1 MPVSIISPPQD
12 STVNVGESHTFEVFA
27 SGTGTLSYQWF
38 VNGEE
43 AEGATSSSF
52 SLQATLTNSYSL
64 IYVLVQD
71 DFDSQ
76 AVSTEPALAI
86 SRAASP
92 NMTRH
97 ALVFNYDDNNFTWK
111 DPAIEIQDPSDSSWD
126 LYDITFQ
133 TYGFTPGFQERW
145 TDYSGVS
152 WNDANSGGSSAV
164 RWVDTF
170 SIGDTK
176 EIIEVANGT
185 LYKANQE
192 INRTGSLKRYFV
204 TRTQIDM
211 DDLNSNWTTN
221 KIKYINQFVFHTQSD
236 QRIVADRD
244 SNFDFYVGWSLNLMD
259 DPDWRPAVT
268 VDLENRANNGDYKID
283 YRTSGRYLS
292 MSFDVTDCAQLAMT
306 GGDILA
312 DERGGR

>member
-1 MPVSIISPPQD
+1 MAASIFSQPQD
-12 STVNVGESHTFEVFA
+12 STASVGENHTFSVNA
-27 SGTGTLSYQWF
+27 SGTGNLTYQWL

-43 AEGATSSSF
+43 VDGATSSSF
-52 SLQATLTNSYSL
+52 QLEATLTNSYSL
-64 IYVLVQD
+64 VTVFVLD
-71 DFDSQ
+71 DSDF
-76 AVSTEPALAI
+76 AGVVSEPAFAI
-86 SRAASP
+86 SQSAVP
-92 NMTRH
+92 NMVRH

-111 DPAIEIQDPSDSSWD
+111 DPAIETQDPSDLSWD

-145 TDYSGVS
+145 TDYSAIS
-152 WNDANSGGSSAV
+152 WNDAKSGGSSAV

-236 QRIVADRD
+236 QRIVADR
-244 SNFDFYVGWSLNLMD
+244 
-259 DPDWRPAVT
+259 WRPAVT